1 MADHRESHNTHNP
14 TVNKRIK
21 QLKSQKK
28 VTGGDAPALSPAS
41 ILHNVKDKATA
52 RAPINRGK
60 ATKNPS
66 PEEILRAKK
75 QSIAKKER
83 R

>member
-1 MADHRESHNTHNP
+1 MADHRESHNTHKP
-14 TVNKRIK
+14 TVNKRLK

-28 VTGGDAPALSPAS
+28 LTGGDAPALPPAS
-41 ILHNVKDKATA
+41 ILRNVKEKAA
-52 RAPINRGK
+52 LRNPIKRGE

-66 PEEILRAKK
+66 AEEILRAKK
-75 QSIAKKER
+75 RSVAKKDR

>member
-1 MADHRESHNTHNP
+1 MADHLNTHKP
-14 TVNKRIK
+14 TVNKRLK

-28 VTGGDAPALSPAS
+28 LTGGDAPALPPAS
-41 ILHNVKDKATA
+41 ILRNVKEKATL
-52 RAPINRGK
+52 RNPIKRGT

-66 PEEILRAKK
+66 AEEILRAKK
-75 QSIAKKER
+75 RSVAKKDR

>member
-1 MADHRESHNTHNP
+1 MADHPLKNTHKKA
-14 TVNKRIK
+14 TD
-21 QLKSQKK
+21 KK
-28 VTGGDAPALSPAS
+28 VPSPAS
-41 ILHNVKDKATA
+41 ILRNVKDKAVA
-52 RAPINRGK
+52 RAPIDRGK

>member
-1 MADHRESHNTHNP
+1 MADHLLKNTH
-14 TVNKRIK
+14 
-21 QLKSQKK
+21 KK
-28 VTGGDAPALSPAS
+28 TTEGKVPSPAS
-41 ILHNVKDKATA
+41 ILRNAKGRATS

-60 ATKNPS
+60 DTKAPS

>member
-1 MADHRESHNTHNP
+1 MADHLLKNTH
-14 TVNKRIK
+14 
-21 QLKSQKK
+21 KK
-28 VTGGDAPALSPAS
+28 TTEGKVPSAAS
-41 ILHNVKDKATA
+41 ILRSVKDKAAA

>member
-1 MADHRESHNTHNP
+1 MADHLLKNTHKKTP
-14 TVNKRIK
+14 D
-21 QLKSQKK
+21 KK
-28 VTGGDAPALSPAS
+28 VPSPVS
-41 ILHNVKDKATA
+41 ILRNVKDKATS
-52 RAPINRGK
+52 RAPIDRGK

-66 PEEILRAKK
+66 AEEILRAKK

>member
-1 MADHRESHNTHNP
+1 MADHPPSHNTHKP

-21 QLKSQKK
+21 QLKSQRKL
-28 VTGGDAPALSPAS
+28 TGGDAPALPPAS
-41 ILHNVKDKATA
+41 LLRNVKEKATA

-75 QSIAKKER
+75 RSIAKKER

>member
-1 MADHRESHNTHNP
+1 MADHLRKDTHKK
-14 TVNKRIK
+14 TAD
-21 QLKSQKK
+21 KK
-28 VTGGDAPALSPAS
+28 VPSPAS
-41 ILHNVKDKATA
+41 ILRNVKEKAAA

-75 QSIAKKER
+75 QSIVKKER